1 LIRNNIDV
9 TEESV
14 QLSEI
19 YVEIYVTKKF
29 EEKFGGR
36 KMGKE
41 ENKEGLRIL
50 RIGRTMYPLWHIC
63 LLLQIP
69 W

>member
-9 TEESV
+9 SEESV

-19 YVEIYVTKKF
+19 YVTKKF
-29 EEKFGGR
+29 GEKFGGR

-50 RIGRTMYPLWHIC
+50 GIGRTMYPLWQIC